1 MTKADLIRAIVE
13 KCRASS
19 LSRRSGPGDVA
30 SRSPA
35 AGGGLA
41 DSEATLPRSRR
52 RAPIDPQTGDLAP
65 RRRRRTRAGRR
76 G

>member
-41 DSEATLPRSRR
+41 GSEATLLRSRR
-52 RAPIDPQTGDLAP
+52 RAPIDPQTGAP